1 MGAEIPPWVKRGT
14 TANSES
20 SLSALREGKEEWDS
34 SKAAVASAS
43 VNLDFAEGGVFNFF
57 FQESAM
63 ASEEMSCY
71 EGASV
76 QSFQF
81 YLDHSGEHEAMLKCL
96 RDLLPAEFRR

>member
-1 MGAEIPPWVKRGT
+1 
-14 TANSES
+14 
-20 SLSALREGKEEWDS
+20 
-34 SKAAVASAS
+34 
-43 VNLDFAEGGVFNFF
+43 
-57 FQESAM
+57 M

-81 YLDHSGEHEAMLKCL
+81 YLNHSGEHEAMLKCL